1 MGKTLIVIKQN
12 SDDNKLAAISP
23 ELMYQESFFNYL
35 MNSNLKLSLD
45 QSSQILTEYIPFI
58 VDAFLKDMQPMAE
71 ILLLNYELELD
82 DNKVL
87 DFRQLKTEKEKL
99 VYMFS
104 SLVINYQTDIK
115 NKGFESALKD
125 NEEFYLM
132 MEVHYKQLELQKI
145 LKLMEMGKE
154 CLSLTKTHSLN

>member
-12 SDDNKLAAISP
+12 NEDKLAAISP
-23 ELMYQESFFNYL
+23 ELMYQESFFDYL

-45 QSSQILTEYIPFI
+45 QSSQILTEYVPLI
-58 VDAFLKDMQPMAE
+58 VDAFLKDMQLMAE
-71 ILLLNYELELD
+71 ILLLNYELDLD
-82 DNKVL
+82 DNTVL
-87 DFRQLKTEKEKL
+87 KFRQLKTEKEKL

-104 SLVINYQTDIK
+104 SLVMAYQNDIK
-115 NKGFESALKD
+115 NKGFESALKN

-132 MEVHYKQLELQKI
+132 MEVHFKQLELPKI

-154 CLSLTKTHSLN
+154 CLSLKKAHSLN